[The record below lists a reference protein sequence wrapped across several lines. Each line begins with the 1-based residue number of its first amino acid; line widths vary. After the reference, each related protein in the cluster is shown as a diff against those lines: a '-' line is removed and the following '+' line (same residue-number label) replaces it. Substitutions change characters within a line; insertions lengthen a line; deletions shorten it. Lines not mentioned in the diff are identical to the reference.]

1 MGRQRESDNHLP
13 PKVYLRSGTYY
24 FVDAE
29 SKWINLGSL
38 YSQAMVKY
46 AQLVERV
53 HNVITVSNL
62 IDRYLIEIAPQKA
75 EATYK
80 GNLAQA
86 KFLRAGLGEFRVED
100 LKAKHV
106 YQYMDVRGRRG
117 ETQTNREVALL
128 SHMMKWAI
136 RWGIA
141 ESNPCR
147 DVMKFKEKPRDRY
160 IEDWEYHAFR
170 EFAGSLIAVYMDFK
184 LLTGLRKS
192 DILQL
197 KKDALKEDGIHVAIS
212 KTKQKIII
220 AWTDHLREA
229 VQAVEALPRPINSV
243 YLFATRKGESYSA
256 SGFSSIWQRKMVKA
270 LDAKILKER
279 FTDHDLRAKTGS
291 DAELEHATNLLAH
304 LDAKVTRKHYR
315 RRVPI
320 VSPLR

>member
-75 EATYK
+75 VATYK
-80 GNLAQA
+80 GNLSQA
-86 KFLRAGLGEFRVED
+86 KFLRAGLGDIRVEE
-100 LKAKHV
+100 LKARHV
-106 YQYMDVRGRRG
+106 YQYMDVRGQRG
-117 ETQTNREVALL
+117 KTQANREAALL

-136 RWGIA
+136 RWGLV

-160 IEDWEYHAFR
+160 IEDWEYYAFR
-170 EFAGSLIAVYMDFK
+170 EFAGSLIAAYMDFK

-197 KKDALKEDGIHVAIS
+197 RRDALKDDGIHITIS

-220 AWTDHLREA
+220 AWTDYLREA
-229 VQAVEALPRPINSV
+229 VRSIEALPRPITSIF
-243 YLFATRKGESYSA
+243 LFATRNGQPYSA

-270 LDAKILKER
+270 LDEKIIRER

-291 DAELEHATNLLAH
+291 DADLEHATNLLAH

-320 VSPLR
+320 VRPLR